1 MRTTIALVKSVI
13 PTGLEDPEIS
23 ALMQVANRMV
33 TTVVGSEGSLTE
45 ETLKDLETWMTAHI
59 IAIGKERQTRE
70 ERVGDVWVKYNENKS
85 QFLQSTSYGQM
96 VLFLDTT
103 GKFQSA
109 SKMRASIQSIKQEE
123 D

>member
-13 PTGLEDPEIS
+13 PTGLEDPEI
-23 ALMQVANRMV
+23 ATLMGIANRMV
-33 TTVVGSEGSLTE
+33 TTVLAVESLTD
-45 ETLKDLETWMTAHI
+45 ETLKDIETWLTAHV

-85 QFLQSTSYGQM
+85 QFLQSTTYGQM
-96 VLFLDTT
+96 VLFLDTS

-109 SKMRASIQSIKQEE
+109 SKMRASIEAIKQEE